1 MNKVSLHQVWLVF
14 KREYRVRVRT
24 RGFIIS
30 TFVLP
35 LIVLLICLL
44 IGAFILLEAP
54 QNVTS
59 QTGRARV
66 VVVCGDS
73 VVRGY
78 LASQFALE
86 PRTNYKIEID
96 PNDSASHREWLASQV
111 KTSRI
116 LAYGWLNQSAV
127 PAERDEYYALHWD
140 NSGLYPYLHRN
151 IVLALVRARLSS
163 RGITGAEVDRAF
175 LPLQARF
182 NALGPESSSDQ
193 LPAQMGVYVLAY
205 LLGFTLFMCGGLV
218 MGSIAEEKH
227 SRIVELLLVSTRAE
241 ELMGGKILGAGCV
254 GLTQIGTW
262 IAFGALLASAV
273 PAARE
278 AVGTIHFGVVL
289 PTCFVGFFI
298 LGYLLYSTLFAIA
311 GALAGGNQASAHW
324 TLLAT
329 MPLLIALSLIP
340 SVLSAPDDAF
350 ATVASM
356 IPYFAPLLMSA
367 RIAAGVASAWQ
378 VALCFVLI
386 VVTTGISWIACARIY
401 RLGILM
407 YGKRL
412 SLREVARWARY
423 A

>member
-1 MNKVSLHQVWLVF
+1 MAKVSLHHVWLVF
-14 KREYRVRVRT
+14 KREFLVRVRS

-30 TFVLP
+30 TFALP
-35 LIVLLICLL
+35 LIVLLVCLL
-44 IGAFILLEAP
+44 IGAFVLLEAP
-54 QNVTS
+54 QNVTTH
-59 QTGRARV
+59 TGRARV
-66 VVVCGDS
+66 VVVCADS
-73 VVRGY
+73 TLEFY

-86 PRTNYKIEID
+86 PRTKYKIEID

-116 LAYGWLNQSAV
+116 LAYVWLNQSAV
-127 PAERDEYYALHWD
+127 PAERDEFYAANWD

-151 IVLALVRARLSS
+151 IVLAFVRARLSS
-163 RGITGAEVDRAF
+163 RGIKGAEIDRAF
-175 LPLQARF
+175 RPLQARF
-182 NALGPESSSDQ
+182 QALGPESSPDQ
-193 LPAQMGVYVLAY
+193 LLAQMEVYVLAY
-205 LLGFTLFMCGGLV
+205 LLGFTLLMCGGLI
-218 MGSIAEEKH
+218 MGSIAEEKQ

-262 IAFGALLASAV
+262 IAFGALLAATV
-273 PAARE
+273 PAARQ
-278 AVGTIHFGVVL
+278 ALGTIHVGVVL

-324 TLLAT
+324 MMLGT
-329 MPLLIALSLIP
+329 MPLVIALSLIP
-340 SVLSAPDDAF
+340 SVLSAPDDKI

-367 RIAAGVASAWQ
+367 RIAAGVAPGWQ
-378 VALCFVLI
+378 VALCVVLI
-386 VVTTGISWIACARIY
+386 IVTIGISWIACARIY